1 MEHINNKYLEELKTK
16 TYDICIDARESKAGV
31 ESLLRQR
38 ERLKSKLFVEYRKQ
52 CSSDKM
58 AEHLSRADFELE
70 KLDELIKKADEQ
82 FSRNWGIKEA
92 HLIECEIVRSQI
104 ATRREELKNGV

>member
-1 MEHINNKYLEELKTK
+1 MEWTDPRYLENLKSK
-16 TYDICIDARESKAGV
+16 SYDICIDARESKAGV

-38 ERLKSKLFVEYRKQ
+38 ERLKSKLFIEYRQQ
-52 CSSDKM
+52 CSSDKLAENM
-58 AEHLSRADFELE
+58 AKADYKFEE
-70 KLDELIKKADEQ
+70 LDTKIKSADEQ
-82 FSRNWGIKEA
+82 MARNWGIKEA